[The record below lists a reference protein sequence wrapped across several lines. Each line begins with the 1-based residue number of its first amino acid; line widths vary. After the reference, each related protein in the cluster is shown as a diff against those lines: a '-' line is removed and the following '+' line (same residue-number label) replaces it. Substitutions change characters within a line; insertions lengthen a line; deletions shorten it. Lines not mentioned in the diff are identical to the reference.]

1 MLANNVAG
9 LISFRFEV
17 VKAIIE
23 QGHFITISA
32 PFYDKFHTPLPMAE
46 VAQKAE
52 SCHQELIKRLD
63 KSELRL
69 VLRIIDAKDKI
80 AEAQS
85 LDSFLCGFHLAWRL
99 SQELE
104 HYMNDRPVPEVPSDP
119 GDYA

>member
-1 MLANNVAG
+1 
-9 LISFRFEV
+9 
-17 VKAIIE
+17 
-23 QGHFITISA
+23 
-32 PFYDKFHTPLPMAE
+32 MAE
-46 VAQKAE
+46 ATQKAE

-104 HYMNDRPVPEVPSDP
+104 HFMNDRPVPEVPSDP

>member
-1 MLANNVAG
+1 MNEILES
-9 LISFRFEV
+9 L
-17 VKAIIE
+17 
-23 QGHFITISA
+23 
-32 PFYDKFHTPLPMAE
+32 YDKFHTPLPMAE
-46 VAQKAE
+46 AAQKAE
-52 SCHQELIKRLD
+52 HCHQELIKRLD

-85 LDSFLCGFHLAWRL
+85 LDSFLCGFHLAWKL

>member
-1 MLANNVAG
+1 KQRRKNLQSRVVAPLKG
-9 LISFRFEV
+9 
-17 VKAIIE
+17 
-23 QGHFITISA
+23 
-32 PFYDKFHTPLPMAE
+32 YDKFHTPLPMAE
-46 VAQKAE
+46 AAQKAE

>member
-1 MLANNVAG
+1 
-9 LISFRFEV
+9 
-17 VKAIIE
+17 
-23 QGHFITISA
+23 
-32 PFYDKFHTPLPMAE
+32 MAE
-46 VAQKAE
+46 AAQKAE

-63 KSELRL
+63 KSELRF
-69 VLRIIDAKDKI
+69 IDAKDKI

>member
-1 MLANNVAG
+1 MENELLKGLYDCFYTPPELSEQKEEVTACHKALIEVLAKPE
-9 LISFRFEV
+9 R
-17 VKAIIE
+17 K
-23 QGHFITISA
+23 
-32 PFYDKFHTPLPMAE
+32 
-46 VAQKAE
+46 
-52 SCHQELIKRLD
+52 
-63 KSELRL
+63 L

-104 HYMNDRPVPEVPSDP
+104 HYMNDSPVPEVPSDP

>member
-1 MLANNVAG
+1 
-9 LISFRFEV
+9 
-17 VKAIIE
+17 
-23 QGHFITISA
+23 
-32 PFYDKFHTPLPMAE
+32 MAE

-85 LDSFLCGFHLAWRL
+85 LDRFLW
-99 SQELE
+99 
-104 HYMNDRPVPEVPSDP
+104 P
-119 GDYA
+119 GGCPKSWSTT

>member
-1 MLANNVAG
+1 M
-9 LISFRFEV
+9 
-17 VKAIIE
+17 
-23 QGHFITISA
+23 
-32 PFYDKFHTPLPMAE
+32 
-46 VAQKAE
+46 
-52 SCHQELIKRLD
+52 
-63 KSELRL
+63 

>member
-1 MLANNVAG
+1 MNETLR
-9 LISFRFEV
+9 LL
-17 VKAIIE
+17 
-23 QGHFITISA
+23 
-32 PFYDKFHTPLPMAE
+32 YDKFYTPLPMVESEQE
-46 VAQKAE
+46 VE
-52 SCHQELIKRLD
+52 TCHRQLIERLD
-63 KSELRL
+63 KPERKL